1 MTLFS
6 ASGLSRSFNDVPLF
20 DGISFGMQAGERV
33 GIIGR
38 NGAGKTS
45 LLRLIAGLD
54 EPDAGEVARGRDVR
68 IEYLDQAPSFDTD
81 ATALTA
87 VMQAHDEGH
96 GHLET
101 WEVETR
107 ARRYLGKLGMHD
119 AERDVHTMSGGQ
131 RKRVAIARA
140 LMMEP
145 DLLILDEPTNHLDA
159 DSVQWLQD
167 ELAQSSRALLLVTHD
182 RYFLDAVCTSIVELD
197 QHRLITYEGS
207 YEKYLERKTTMVE
220 VQDATAAHQRNKLR
234 RELAWLAKG
243 AKARRTKQK
252 SRIDWIAQMEAEPAT
267 TEQRDIQIE
276 LGHRFLGGRII
287 DADDVGVQI
296 NDDANAPRWLFR
308 HVSWKAQ
315 PGSAIGI
322 IGPNGAGKST
332 LLRVLGGRQQPD
344 EGWVNVGESVTL
356 GYFEQEI
363 KDLVDSD
370 TVIGNVRAIAEYI
383 DVGIGRDRYI
393 SARELCERFA
403 FDGKQQHSFVSTLSG
418 GERRRLALLRVL
430 MANPNV
436 LFLDEPTNDFDLAT
450 LSALEDYL
458 QYFKGVLLVVSHDRA
473 FLDKVVDTIWSFEG
487 GGRVKEYPGNYSAYL
502 ERLEGTG
509 RDQRGLEGTG
519 RDQRGPEGKRKVE
532 KRSSDGKPKKTQK
545 ELHDLEKLEKRIALL
560 EERKEELEQLLGS
573 GTVGHEELAA
583 LGTELH
589 SVMNEI
595 DELTERWLEMG

>member
-6 ASGLSRSFNDVPLF
+6 ASGLSRNFNDVPLF

-45 LLRLIAGLD
+45 LLRLIAGVD
-54 EPDAGEVARGRDVR
+54 EPDAGEVAVGRDVR
-68 IEYLDQAPSFDTD
+68 IEYLDQAPSFEGD
-81 ATALTA
+81 ATALEA
-87 VMQAHDEGH
+87 VMQAHDERH
-96 GHLET
+96 GHLES
-101 WEVETR
+101 WEIETR
-107 ARRYLGKLGMHD
+107 SRRYLGKLGMHD
-119 AERDVHTMSGGQ
+119 ADKIVSTMSGGQ

-167 ELAQSSRALLLVTHD
+167 ELSQSARALLLVTHD

-207 YEKYLERKTTMVE
+207 YEKYLERKTTMLE

-252 SRIDWIAQMEAEPAT
+252 SRIDWIAQMEAEPAA
-267 TEQRDIQIE
+267 TEQRDIKIE

-287 DADDVGVQI
+287 DADDVGVELA
-296 NDDANAPRWLFR
+296 DRWLFR
-308 HVSWKAQ
+308 HVTWKAQ

-332 LLRVLGGRQQPD
+332 LLRVLSKRQD
-344 EGWVNVGESVTL
+344 LTEGWVNVGDTVTL

-363 KDLVDSD
+363 KDLVDTD
-370 TVIGNVRAIAEYI
+370 TVIGNVRSIAEYI

-403 FDGKQQHSFVSTLSG
+403 FDGKQQHAYVSTLSG

-436 LFLDEPTNDFDLAT
+436 LFLDEPTNDFDLTT

-473 FLDKVVDTIWSFEG
+473 FLDKTVDTIWSFEG
-487 GGRVKEYPGNYSAYL
+487 GGVVKEYPGNYSAYL
-502 ERLEGTG
+502 EKLEGTG
-509 RDQRGLEGTG
+509 RDQRGLEGTEATG
-519 RDQRGPEGKRKVE
+519 GDKKKAKPKTVKTDETGKR
-532 KRSSDGKPKKTQK
+532 KKTQK
-545 ELHDLEKLEKRIALL
+545 ELRVIAELEKKIAAL
-560 EERKEELEQLLGS
+560 EERKTELEAQLGS
-573 GTVGHEELAA
+573 ADTSHEKLAEL
-583 LGTELH
+583 GDELNA
-589 SVMNEI
+589 VMEEI
-595 DELTERWLEMG
+595 DTLTEQWMEMV